1 MQVGSV
7 EREYAELAA
16 QNDTDS
22 REVDSLFADKQARLE
37 LIQQVIHSF
46 IHLFVHSFDMCCIF
60 QPANGDWVAHY
71 LVEICFYA
79 GFSLFHFI
87 AKRRKLLQK
96 RVQKRAEM
104 LLPITGAHQ
113 NPGLFAISD
122 LSCFVN
128 NDPCPTHNGE
138 QT

>member
-1 MQVGSV
+1 MIAGWQCW
-7 EREYAELAA
+7 ERVCWAGCSEWHRLQRSGLTICWKASK
-16 QNDTDS
+16 TG
-22 REVDSLFADKQARLE
+22 VDSTGDL
-37 LIQQVIHSF
+37 F
-46 IHLFVHSFDMCCIF
+46 IHLFIHSFSMYFIF
-60 QPANGDWVAHY
+60 RLANGGWVAHY